1 MSSTTFSGPVTST
14 NGFVGAVTATTVTA
28 TIVTATTVAA
38 TNVIATGAVIAS
50 GVTSLTNAS
59 ISMTA
64 LPTADPLV
72 VGRLWNNAGV
82 LNVSAG

>member
-1 MSSTTFSGPVTST
+1 
-14 NGFVGAVTATTVTA
+14 
-28 TIVTATTVAA
+28 
-38 TNVIATGAVIAS
+38 
-50 GVTSLTNAS
+50 
-59 ISMTA
+59 MTA